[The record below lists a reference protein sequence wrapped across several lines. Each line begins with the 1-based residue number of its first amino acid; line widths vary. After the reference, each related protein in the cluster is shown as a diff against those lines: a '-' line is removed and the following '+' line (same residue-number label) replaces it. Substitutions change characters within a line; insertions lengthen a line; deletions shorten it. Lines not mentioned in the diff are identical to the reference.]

1 MAKGSLM
8 LQLQVTE
15 VFDIDVTTMPPLFA
29 LVLDTLDGDQTTV
42 REISV
47 EKVGGILSNTGW
59 GDMTDNAAAQLYLV
73 FRDRPLK
80 IFYAPSHVPSP
91 PFEGAGLAI
100 LQVRDY
106 GLTVTPGAKASLG
119 RQISAHAYLD
129 EVVS

>member
-15 VFDIDVTTMPPLFA
+15 VFDIDVTNIPPLFA
-29 LVLDTLDGDQTTV
+29 LVLDTLDGDKTTV

-47 EKVGGILSNTGW
+47 EKIGGVLSNTGW
-59 GDMTDNAAAQLYLV
+59 GDLTDNASTQLYLA
-73 FRDRPLK
+73 FRDQPLK

-91 PFEGAGLAI
+91 QFEGAGLAI

-106 GLTVTPGAKASLG
+106 GFTVTPGVRVSLS

-129 EVVS
+129 EVE